1 MMVLAGGERIS
12 VTGLAVLT
20 NYRSMKWQ

>member
-1 MMVLAGGERIS
+1 MVLAGGERIS